1 MDAVLKVL
9 TPIGLQRFQML
20 EADAVRAVTERFYF
34 SLDSVYAKFGP
45 RGRVACRQDI
55 AFHLEFLKPVL
66 EFGLLA
72 PMVDYLC
79 WLASVLAARAIPG
92 EHLALSLDWLAEFF
106 VEHMN
111 AADGRIVKAAL
122 HAARK
127 NFVTAS
133 NGPLVSPQS
142 SPEPTQEAVAF
153 QAALL
158 AGNQRE
164 ALAIVSRCMDSG
176 HTLVDVEVHIIQAAM
191 YKIGEKWQS
200 NQISVA
206 QEHIATAIVQS
217 VMTVAL
223 LRSTP
228 PAAINKSVL
237 LACVAGNHHTIG
249 LRMVA
254 DSFQLA
260 GWEIQYLGADVP
272 TASLIQQIGK
282 WSPNL
287 VGLSLSFA
295 QQLPVVRDIIS
306 QLITRFG
313 SARPPVIIGGLAIN
327 RFEALTEVVGADAHA
342 NNAQAAIG
350 AATQIVSR

>member
-1 MDAVLKVL
+1 MDAVLKIL
-9 TPIGLQRFQML
+9 EPKGLQRFQML
-20 EADAVRAVTERFYF
+20 EADAVSAVTERFY
-34 SLDSVYAKFGP
+34 SRSDSVCAKFGP
-45 RGRVACRQDI
+45 RGRAACRRDI
-55 AFHLEFLKPVL
+55 AFHLEFLRPVL

-72 PMVDYLC
+72 PMVDYLR
-79 WLASVLAARAIPG
+79 WLASVLAARAIPD

-106 VEHMN
+106 VARMDP
-111 AADGRIVKAAL
+111 ADGAIVKAAL
-122 HAARK
+122 HAAR
-127 NFVTAS
+127 NQFVAAS
-133 NGPLVSPQS
+133 DVPFVPPPQP
-142 SPEPTQEAVAF
+142 PEPTQGALAF
-153 QAALL
+153 RAALL
-158 AGNQRE
+158 KGNQRE

-191 YKIGEKWQS
+191 YQIGELWQA
-200 NQISVA
+200 NQITVA

-228 PAAINKSVL
+228 PASISKSVL

-272 TASLIQQIGK
+272 TASLIEQIGK

-295 QQLPVVRDIIS
+295 QQLPVARDIIS
-306 QLITRFG
+306 QLSARFG
-313 SARPPVIIGGLAIN
+313 SARPAVIIGGLAIS
-327 RFEALTEVVGADAHA
+327 RFDALAAVVGADAHA
-342 NNAQAAIG
+342 FDAQTAVG
-350 AATQIVSR
+350 AATQIVSS

>member
-1 MDAVLKVL
+1 MDAVLKTL
-9 TPIGLQRFQML
+9 GPAGLQRFQML
-20 EADAVRAVTERFYF
+20 EADAVKAVAERFY
-34 SLDSVYAKFGP
+34 SRLDSVYARFGP
-45 RGRVACRQDI
+45 GGRVACRQDL

-72 PMVDYLC
+72 PMVDYLR

-92 EHLALSLDWLAEFF
+92 EHLALSLDWLADFF
-106 VEHMN
+106 VAHM
-111 AADGRIVKAAL
+111 APADGAVVKAAL
-122 HAARK
+122 RAARDK
-127 NFVTAS
+127 FVAAS
-133 NGPLVSPQS
+133 EVPLVPAQ
-142 SPEPTQEAVAF
+142 PAGPAPAAVAF

-158 AGNQRE
+158 AGDQRQ
-164 ALAIVSRCMDSG
+164 ALAIVNDCLDSG
-176 HTLVDVEVHIIQAAM
+176 QGLVDVEVHIIQAAM
-191 YKIGEKWQS
+191 YQIGTKWQA
-200 NQISVA
+200 NQITVA

-228 PAAINKSVL
+228 PVPINKSVL

-272 TASLIQQIGK
+272 TTSLIQQIGK
-282 WSPNL
+282 WSPDL

-306 QLITRFG
+306 QLSARFG
-313 SARPPVIIGGLAIN
+313 PARPAVIIGGLAIN
-327 RFEALTEVVGADAHA
+327 RFNALADLVGADAHSFD
-342 NNAQAAIG
+342 AQTAIG
-350 AATQIVSR
+350 AANQLVGG